1 MRRDLG
7 AAARR
12 GRLPVRRPCR
22 CGGAFRG
29 LIDVEA
35 AGNPAAANRGDLMSA
50 MDRWIM
56 TVCADLGLDPGAA
69 DARAILDMTRDV
81 AHNVDRPAAP
91 VTAYLIGVAVGRG
104 MPLKSAIRRVQGLA
118 AAWPGHTEDG

>member
-1 MRRDLG
+1 
-7 AAARR
+7 
-12 GRLPVRRPCR
+12 
-22 CGGAFRG
+22 
-29 LIDVEA
+29 
-35 AGNPAAANRGDLMSA
+35 MSA

-56 TVCADLGLDPGAA
+56 AVSSDLGLDPGAA

-104 MPLKSAIRRVQGLA
+104 MPLSSAVKRVRGLA
-118 AAWPGHTEDG
+118 VGWPGRTEESLCPGGTPPGPPLSPAAVLASTALARAWARARWAGIGASPPSPAR

>member
-1 MRRDLG
+1 
-7 AAARR
+7 
-12 GRLPVRRPCR
+12 
-22 CGGAFRG
+22 
-29 LIDVEA
+29 
-35 AGNPAAANRGDLMSA
+35 MSA

-56 TVCADLGLDPGAA
+56 AVSSDLGLDPGAA

-104 MPLKSAIRRVQGLA
+104 MPLSIAVKRVRGLA
-118 AAWPGHTEDG
+118 VGWPGRTEELWPGGRPPWNPPPSCASRGATQCARLNG

>member
-1 MRRDLG
+1 
-7 AAARR
+7 
-12 GRLPVRRPCR
+12 
-22 CGGAFRG
+22 
-29 LIDVEA
+29 
-35 AGNPAAANRGDLMSA
+35 MSA

-56 TVCADLGLDPGAA
+56 AVSSDLGLDPGTA

-104 MPLKSAIRRVQGLA
+104 MPLSIAVKRVRGSPSAGPAVPKSRYNCRQ
-118 AAWPGHTEDG
+118 P